1 MPSNLSSSVIPFSS
15 CSQSFSASGSFPK
28 NWLSA
33 SGGQSILLVPL
44 SICGACAEA
53 TCLSSLCNEVGAE
66 TDTGSS
72 APELHCSTC
81 THLLGPPP
89 CSSVSGPLHQPD
101 ALGMATLSQTP
112 LPQCV
117 GGRKDASVLTAPA
130 RAPSSRAVLALAA
143 SGRRPGS
150 QLPRSPWLFSKC
162 VKMG

>member
-1 MPSNLSSSVIPFSS
+1 MLSFAAPFTFFLLSLP
-15 CSQSFSASGSFPK
+15 ASGSFPK
-28 NWLSA
+28 SRLSA

-44 SICGACAEA
+44 SICGVCAEA

-66 TDTGSS
+66 TDTGST
-72 APELHCSTC
+72 APELYGSSCPS
-81 THLLGPPP
+81 LLGPPP